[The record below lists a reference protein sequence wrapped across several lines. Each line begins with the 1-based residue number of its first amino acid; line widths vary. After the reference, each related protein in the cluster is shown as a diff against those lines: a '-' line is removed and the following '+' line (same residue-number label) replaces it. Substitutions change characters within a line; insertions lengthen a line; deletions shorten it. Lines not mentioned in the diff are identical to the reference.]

1 MGESFA
7 FQNILSLW
15 ARARAVPY
23 SLSLAT
29 DLILSLTLTLT
40 LLIARAY
47 NAFFSFWD
55 FSSTPLASFFL

>member
-7 FQNILSLW
+7 FQSILSLW

-23 SLSLAT
+23 SSSLAT
-29 DLILSLTLTLT
+29 DLILSLTLT